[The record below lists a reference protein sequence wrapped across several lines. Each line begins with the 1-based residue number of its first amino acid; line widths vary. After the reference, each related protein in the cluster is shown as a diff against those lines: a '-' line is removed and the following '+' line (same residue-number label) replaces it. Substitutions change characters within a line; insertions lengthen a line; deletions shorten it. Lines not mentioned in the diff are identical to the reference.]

1 MGSLGVASIKEIMD
15 MNRIISSLSH
25 QTYYT
30 SHTGSPGDPGGPC
43 TRPGEPLNAP
53 DNLLSKLSGSDPD
66 NTSLLTTSFFQ
77 VSRQVVCLQD

>member
-53 DNLLSKLSGSDPD
+53 DNRLCKLSGCDPD